1 MSRQRLSQQRKVAQ
15 YKLLQEL
22 LEPFRNAQDNVQP
35 NLATRDGEL
44 QKELEKLKILMARA
58 GEKIEGLSRNDLG
71 VTT

>member
-1 MSRQRLSQQRKVAQ
+1 
-15 YKLLQEL
+15 